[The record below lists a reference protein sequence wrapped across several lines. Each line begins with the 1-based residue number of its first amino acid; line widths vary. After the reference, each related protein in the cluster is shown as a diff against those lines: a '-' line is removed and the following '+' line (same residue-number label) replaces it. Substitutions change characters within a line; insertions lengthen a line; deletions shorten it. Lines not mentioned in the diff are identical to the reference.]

1 MMFLKKK
8 KKLEYIFNLDIM
20 DKKLKILMLILKWVY
35 LEINCIVEVFFYLY
49 FFFVM
54 INRFYMLILR
64 RRNLILEW
72 IYYVMSL

>member
-1 MMFLKKK
+1 MFLKK

-54 INRFYMLILR
+54 INRF
-64 RRNLILEW
+64 
-72 IYYVMSL
+72 